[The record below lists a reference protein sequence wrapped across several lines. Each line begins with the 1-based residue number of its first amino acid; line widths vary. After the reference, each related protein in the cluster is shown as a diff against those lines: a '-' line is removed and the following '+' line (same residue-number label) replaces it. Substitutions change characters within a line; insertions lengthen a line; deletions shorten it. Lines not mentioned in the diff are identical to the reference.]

1 MLADNRAIA
10 QRSKLMRGTTR
21 RAWRLAMGCA
31 ALMLA
36 GCEVSSERRQVA
48 ITPSAAALRKGEA
61 VTLVAS
67 GGEDYTWALAEPHM
81 GYLSALRG
89 DTVVYTS
96 RFMPDRG
103 EASLQTVTV
112 TALGGG
118 SPNALDTARTADA
131 LITHLR

>member
-1 MLADNRAIA
+1 
-10 QRSKLMRGTTR
+10 
-21 RAWRLAMGCA
+21 
-31 ALMLA
+31 
-36 GCEVSSERRQVA
+36 
-48 ITPSAAALRKGEA
+48 
-61 VTLVAS
+61 
-67 GGEDYTWALAEPHM
+67 M